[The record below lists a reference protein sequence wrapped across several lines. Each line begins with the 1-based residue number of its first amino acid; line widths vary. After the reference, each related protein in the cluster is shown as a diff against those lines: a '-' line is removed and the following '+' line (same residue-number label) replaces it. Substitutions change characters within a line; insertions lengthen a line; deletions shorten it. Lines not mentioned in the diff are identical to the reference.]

1 MLSTYVQLVII
12 EAVRLFRLYC
22 IVIVQ
27 NRERYMT
34 RKKIVV
40 IDDDETTL
48 RTISRILETYDYV
61 TFGAPNGRDGVELAT
76 RTQPDIV
83 ICDVMMP
90 GMNGYEVLLQ
100 LRNHAATATIPVLLL
115 SARRDPAEIRH
126 GMKLGADDY
135 LTKPFSTEDLL
146 RCIEVRIQ
154 QREKIVRQSS
164 QQLEQLRRSIAMRLP
179 HEFRTPLSSIIVFG
193 ELLAGDYDI
202 LSRQQ
207 AMEMIATIVSSG
219 HRLSALVENFIY
231 LARLEI
237 LAGQPTTKEELI
249 AFPLPGCDAIIAEAA
264 KHQVLL
270 YGNMHLLTIRLAP
283 ITLCISDAYLRKIIA
298 ELVSNACKFSMPKS
312 AITLT
317 GEIQRNFYVLAITD
331 EGRGMKPEQISNI
344 GAYMQFDRDRHE
356 QQGQGLGLEIA
367 KRITELHGGS
377 LAIQS
382 VPDEGT
388 TVQVFLPLLR

>member
-1 MLSTYVQLVII
+1 M
-12 EAVRLFRLYC
+12 
-22 IVIVQ
+22 
-27 NRERYMT
+27 N

-61 TFGAPNGRDGVELAT
+61 TFGAENGREGVELVT

-90 GMNGYEVLLQ
+90 GMNGYEVLLE
-100 LRNHAATATIPVLLL
+100 LRNHAGTATIPVLLL

-193 ELLAGDYDI
+193 ELLAGDYDS
-202 LSRQQ
+202 LSREQ

-237 LAGQPTTKEELI
+237 MAGQPATKEELTS
-249 AFPLPGCDAIIAEAA
+249 FPLPGCDAIIAEAS
-264 KHQVLL
+264 KHQVLI
-270 YGNMHLLTIRLAP
+270 YGNFHLLTMNLAP
-283 ITLCISDAYLRKIIA
+283 VTLCISDAYLRKIIA

-312 AITLT
+312 AIAIT
-317 GEIQRNFYVLAITD
+317 GEIQRNFYIISITD

-377 LAIQS
+377 LAIKS
-382 VPDEGT
+382 APNEGT
-388 TVQVFLPLLR
+388 TVQIFLPLPEHPEF

>member
-1 MLSTYVQLVII
+1 M
-12 EAVRLFRLYC
+12 
-22 IVIVQ
+22 
-27 NRERYMT
+27 N

-61 TFGAPNGRDGVELAT
+61 TFGADNGREGVELVT

-90 GMNGYEVLLQ
+90 GMNGYEVLLE
-100 LRNHAATATIPVLLL
+100 LRNHAGTATIPVLLL

-193 ELLAGDYDI
+193 ELLAGDYDS
-202 LSRQQ
+202 LSREQ

-219 HRLSALVENFIY
+219 HRLSGLVENFIY

-237 LAGQPTTKEELI
+237 MAGQPTTKEELTS
-249 AFPLPGCDAIIAEAA
+249 FPLPGCDAIIAEAA

-270 YGNMHLLTIRLAP
+270 YGNFHLLTITLTP
-283 ITLCISDAYLRKIIA
+283 VTLCISDAYLRKIIA
-298 ELVSNACKFSMPKS
+298 ELVSNACKFSMPKT
-312 AITLT
+312 AITIT
-317 GEIQRNFYVLAITD
+317 GGIERNFYVISITD
-331 EGRGMKPEQISNI
+331 EGRGMKLEQISNI

-377 LAIQS
+377 LAIKS
-382 VPDEGT
+382 IPDKGT
-388 TVQVFLPLLR
+388 TVQVFLPLPEHLEF

>member
-1 MLSTYVQLVII
+1 MNT
-12 EAVRLFRLYC
+12 
-22 IVIVQ
+22 
-27 NRERYMT
+27 N

-48 RTISRILETYDYV
+48 RTIERILETYDYV
-61 TFGAPNGRDGVELAT
+61 TFGASNGRLGVDLVT

-83 ICDVMMP
+83 LCDVMMP
-90 GMNGYEVLLQ
+90 NMNGYEVLLE

-135 LTKPFSTEDLL
+135 LTKPFSTDDLL

-193 ELLAGDYDI
+193 ELLATDYDK
-202 LSRQQ
+202 LGREQ
-207 AMEMIATIVSSG
+207 AMEMISTIVSSG

-237 LAGQPTTKEELI
+237 MAGQVGIKEELLS
-249 AFPLPGCDAIIAEAA
+249 FPLPGCEGIMMETA
-264 KHQVLL
+264 KHQVAI
-270 YGNMHLLTIRLAP
+270 YGNFHQLVMHLAP
-283 ITLCISDAYLRKIIA
+283 VTLCIADSYLRKIIA
-298 ELVSNACKFSMPKS
+298 ELVSNACKFSLPKS
-312 AITLT
+312 TVTLD
-317 GEIQRNFYVLAITD
+317 GEVRGGFYVVSVSD
-331 EGRGMKPEQISNI
+331 EGRGMKPEQITNI
-344 GAYMQFDRDRHE
+344 GAYMQFDRERHE
-356 QQGQGLGLEIA
+356 QQGQGLGLEIS
-367 KRITELHGGS
+367 KRITDLHGGS
-377 LAIQS
+377 LTIS
-382 VPDEGT
+382 STLNVGT
-388 TVQVFLPLLR
+388 TVQVFLPLPENIKGHA